1 MRARAGRATKIPG
14 QKATELS
21 LDGAQR
27 LSGRILRMGQTKTP
41 ARGWKPGRDSVWEV
55 TWERPS
61 TRQPKLTARFES
73 TPRRAFYSIVSAEMK
88 SSGGRAVA
96 KLIMPRVQY
105 LVRLFIRP
113 LATRT
118 AHRVEPT
125 GTSSVG
131 SGLDFFGGGPEYFRM
146 SPFTWQDNELI
157 PVLMAKP
164 AE

>member
-1 MRARAGRATKIPG
+1 VGSHLGATIHAP
-14 QKATELS
+14 TEADSAIRVNAKKGL
-21 LDGAQR
+21 LLNRIRGNEKPR
-27 LSGRILRMGQTKTP
+27 PSGR
-41 ARGWKPGRDSVWEV
+41 GRVDHAAGE
-55 TWERPS
+55 
-61 TRQPKLTARFES
+61 
-73 TPRRAFYSIVSAEMK
+73 
-88 SSGGRAVA
+88 
-96 KLIMPRVQY
+96 Y
-105 LVRLFIRP
+105 LARLFIRP

-118 AHRVEPT
+118 AHRVELT